1 MITLADKEDKR
12 FNIADTLKLQATMV
26 PPPELKDKDMFD
38 MKKKNVIV
46 KNQKNLSRRRR
57 SRCSSGG
64 SFRFSRRCRCIGSIC
79 CPRCGWF
86 WCSRWV

>member
-38 MKKKNVIV
+38 MKKKKCNC
-46 KNQKNLSRRRR
+46 KKSKK
-57 SRCSSGG
+57 SKSKKKK
-64 SFRFSRRCRCIGSIC
+64 
-79 CPRCGWF
+79 
-86 WCSRWV
+86 

>member
-38 MKKKNVIV
+38 MKKKSKKKCN
-46 KNQKNLSRRRR
+46 
-57 SRCSSGG
+57 
-64 SFRFSRRCRCIGSIC
+64 
-79 CPRCGWF
+79 CG
-86 WCSRWV
+86 CKKSKKSKSKKKKK

>member
-38 MKKKNVIV
+38 MKKKKCNC
-46 KNQKNLSRRRR
+46 KKSKK
-57 SRCSSGG
+57 SKSKKKKK
-64 SFRFSRRCRCIGSIC
+64 
-79 CPRCGWF
+79 
-86 WCSRWV
+86 